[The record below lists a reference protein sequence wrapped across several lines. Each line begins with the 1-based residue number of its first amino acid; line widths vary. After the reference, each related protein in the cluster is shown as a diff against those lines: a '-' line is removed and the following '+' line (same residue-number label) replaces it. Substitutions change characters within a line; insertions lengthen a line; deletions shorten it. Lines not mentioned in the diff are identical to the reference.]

1 MNASRNTV
9 KVPAV
14 SIQRSDPSPQ
24 PTITVFSGP
33 NGSGKTS
40 ITNQMVRE
48 MDVGELVNA
57 DQIAAGLAHAAG
69 LDVATTEMQFQAAHE
84 AERRRWTMMMERDS
98 FCTETVMSDRE
109 RWATFFNLARQAGY
123 SLQMVFISTRDP
135 AINIGR
141 VAQRVRKGGHHV
153 DAEKIVARYHKT
165 HAFLREALSLMDVAF
180 IYDNSDPDTAGG
192 PVLLITLSPDDGLKA
207 QVPVEDMPAWA
218 AQLLNPASR

>member
-1 MNASRNTV
+1 
-9 KVPAV
+9 
-14 SIQRSDPSPQ
+14 
-24 PTITVFSGP
+24 
-33 NGSGKTS
+33 
-40 ITNQMVRE
+40 
-48 MDVGELVNA
+48 
-57 DQIAAGLAHAAG
+57 
-69 LDVATTEMQFQAAHE
+69 
-84 AERRRWTMMMERDS
+84 
-98 FCTETVMSDRE
+98 MSDRE

-192 PVLLITLSPDDGLKA
+192 PKA

-218 AQLLNPASR
+218 AQLLKPASR

>member
-24 PTITVFSGP
+24 PTITVFAGP

-57 DQIAAGLAHAAG
+57 DQIAARLAHAAA

-84 AERRRWTMMMERDS
+84 AERRRWIMMMERDS
-98 FCTETVMSDRE
+98 FCTETVVSDRE

-123 SLQMVFISTRDP
+123 SLQIVFISTRDP

-153 DAEKIVARYHKT
+153 DAEKIVARYYKT
-165 HAFLREALSLMDVAF
+165 HAFLRETLSLMDVAF
-180 IYDNSDPDTAGG
+180 IDDNSDPDTAGG
-192 PVLLITLSPDDGLKA
+192 PVLLITLSPDDGLTA

-218 AQLLNPASR
+218 AQLLNPASS